1 MMTRTA
7 WNEGWKFS
15 KEKIEKEV
23 IGTKGAGAVLR
34 QGAWED
40 VSLPH
45 TWNGKDGQDGGE
57 DYYRGTCLYVKTLTL
72 EECGPGGAARAEKQD
87 VENEGASGREVF
99 NQEVYLEFLAAN
111 SSADCYVNGKLAA
124 HHDGGYS
131 TWRVNLTP
139 YLQEENEIV
148 VAVDNAPNQTVYP
161 QMADFTFYGGLYR
174 GVNLLTAGA
183 KRFDLDYYG
192 SAGVHVIPEV
202 DGKDASV
209 QVEAWCVGTEG
220 TERLEYAI
228 LDGGRVVAQY
238 GGAASREGEHAA
250 PNRACLRIPDV
261 RLWNGRKDPHLYTLV
276 VKLVEDGRVLD
287 EREVRFG
294 CRTFFVDPQKGF
306 FLNGEPYPLRGVARH
321 QDWKDIGNALLRE
334 HHERDMELIYEMGA
348 TTVRLA
354 HYQHDQYFYDLCDE
368 KGLVVWAEIPYISAH
383 MPEGRGNT
391 VSQMKE
397 LIVQNHH
404 HPSIVAWGL
413 SNEVSMRNAD
423 DLDML
428 ENHHVLNDMV
438 HGMDPTRLTTEAVIG
453 ACSMDNEYVHIP
465 DTVSYNLYLGWYE
478 GKIGDNGEFLD
489 RFHEKYPARP
499 LGMSEYG
506 CEAPLNWHSSSPRQ
520 GDYTEEYQAH
530 YHEEMI
536 RQIDARPWLWAT
548 HVWNMFDFAADARA
562 EGGISGMNCKGL
574 VNFDR
579 SYCKD
584 SYYAYK
590 AWLSDEPFVHIC
602 GKRYVN
608 RVEDVTRVTVYSNQP
623 WVELYANGE
632 LVARQE
638 DGKYFFYFDVPNR
651 GETCLLAKAGGRGE
665 NGRTCREE
673 ICGDKICRD
682 EICSDESRICKVE
695 EFYEP
700 YRMKESGDVLNW
712 YEIEEPEGYFS
723 LNDKIKDIMATEKG
737 RECLGGLMGRMFGK
751 RTEAAGEMMQKAMG
765 EERVMGI
772 ISGMS
777 VKRLLSVMGGRS
789 KEAQIGR
796 EGMLKLNEELNKIAK
811 ESVGV

>member
-1 MMTRTA
+1 MNRTA
-7 WNEGWKFS
+7 WNDGWKFC
-15 KEKIEKEV
+15 KEKV
-23 IGTKGAGAVLR
+23 AFKGAGSILR
-34 QGAWED
+34 QGTWED

-57 DYYRGTCLYVKTLTL
+57 DYYRGTCHYVKTLFM
-72 EECGPGGAARAEKQD
+72 EECGGEP
-87 VENEGASGREVF
+87 SGK
-99 NQEVYLEFLAAN
+99 EVYLEFLGAN
-111 SSADCYVNGKLAA
+111 SSADCYVNGRLAA

-131 TWRVNLTP
+131 TWRVNLAP
-139 YLQEENEIV
+139 YLQKENEIV

-174 GVNLLTAGA
+174 GVNLLTVG
-183 KRFDLDYYG
+183 KKHFDLDYYG
-192 SAGVHVIPEV
+192 STGVRVVSEV
-202 DGKDASV
+202 EGEDASV
-209 QVEAWCVGTEG
+209 QVEAWCDGVGGTEC
-220 TERLEYAI
+220 LEYAI
-228 LDGGRVVAQY
+228 WDGEQVVAQCTKTVVQ
-238 GGAASREGEHAA
+238 GEGQDKAEDASSGKSALQDESCAVSNH
-250 PNRACLRIPDV
+250 ACLRIPNV
-261 RLWNGRKDPHLYTLV
+261 HLWNGRKDPHLYTLV
-276 VKLVEDGRVLD
+276 VKLLEDGRVLD

-294 CRTFFVDPQKGF
+294 CRTFYVDPQKGF
-306 FLNGEPYPLRGVARH
+306 FLNGAPYPLRGVARH
-321 QDWKDIGNALLRE
+321 QDWKDIGNALHKE

-368 KGLVVWAEIPYISAH
+368 KGLVVWAEIPYISRH
-383 MPEGRGNT
+383 MPGGRENT
-391 VSQMKE
+391 ISQMKE

-404 HPSIVAWGL
+404 HPCIVAWGL
-413 SNEVSMRNAD
+413 SNEVGIRSAGD
-423 DLDML
+423 SDLLD
-428 ENHHVLNDMV
+428 NHHVLNDLV
-438 HGMDPTRLTTEAVIG
+438 HEMDVTRLTTEAVIG
-453 ACSMDNEYVHIP
+453 SCSMDDEYVHIP

-478 GKIGDNGEFLD
+478 GKIEDNGAFLD
-489 RFHEKYPARP
+489 RFHEKYPMRP

-506 CEAPLNWHSSSPRQ
+506 CEAPLNWHSSNPRQ

-608 RVEDVTRVTVYSNQP
+608 RVEDMTRVTVYSNQP
-623 WVELYANGE
+623 WVELYANDE
-632 LVARQE
+632 LVARKE

-651 GETCLLAKAGGRGE
+651 GETRLTAKAGGHGQNGGE
-665 NGRTCREE
+665 
-673 ICGDKICRD
+673 
-682 EICSDESRICKVE
+682 CSDESRICKVE
-695 EFYEP
+695 EFFEP

-712 YEIEEPEGYFS
+712 YEIEEREGYFS
-723 LNDKIKDIMATEKG
+723 LNDKISEIMSSEKG
-737 RECLGGLMGRMFGK
+737 KKCLGSLMAKIFGV
-751 RTEAAGEMMQKAMG
+751 TPDVGADDGEGHAGQEPSLKDKMESTMD
-765 EERVMGI
+765 I
-772 ISGMS
+772 IAGMT
-777 VKRLLSVMGGRS
+777 VKRFLSVMGGRNP
-789 KEAQIGR
+789 KAQIGR
-796 EGMLKLNEELNKIAK
+796 DGMLKLNGELNQIAK
-811 ESVGV
+811 ERVGVTDSNIV

>member
-1 MMTRTA
+1 MMTRME
-7 WNEGWKFS
+7 WNDGWKFS
-15 KEKIEKEV
+15 KEKLEREIIESRD
-23 IGTKGAGAVLR
+23 AGSVLR
-34 QGAWED
+34 RGAWED

-57 DYYRGTCLYVKTLTL
+57 DYYRGTCLYVKTLSL
-72 EECGPGGAARAEKQD
+72 KEAFDG
-87 VENEGASGREVF
+87 
-99 NQEVYLEFLAAN
+99 EVYLEFLGAN
-111 SSADCYVNGKLAA
+111 SSADCYVNGNLAA

-131 TWRVNLTP
+131 TWRANLTP
-139 YLQEENEIV
+139 YLSAENEIV

-174 GVNLLTAGA
+174 GVNLLTAG
-183 KRFDLDYYG
+183 KKHFDLEYYG
-192 SAGVHVIPEV
+192 SAGVRVVPKVE
-202 DGKDASV
+202 GEGATV
-209 QVEAWCVGTEG
+209 QVEARCVGTEG

-228 LDGGRVVAQY
+228 LDGEHVVAQCVMEAMRDE
-238 GGAASREGEHAA
+238 GGAVTKGVSPSGAA
-250 PNRACLRIPDV
+250 PQDGGRATLNCARMQIPKV
-261 RLWNGRKDPHLYTLV
+261 HLWNGRKDPHLYTLA

-287 EREVRFG
+287 EREIRFG
-294 CRTFFVDPQKGF
+294 CRTFFVDSQKGF

-321 QDWKDIGNALLRE
+321 QDWKDIGNALHKE

-348 TTVRLA
+348 TTIRLA

-368 KGLVVWAEIPYISAH
+368 KGLVVWAEIPYISVH
-383 MPEGRGNT
+383 MPEGRENT
-391 VSQMKE
+391 ISQMKE

-404 HPSIVAWGL
+404 HPSIVVWGL
-413 SNEVSMRNAD
+413 SNEISMRGANNP
-423 DLDML
+423 DLMD
-428 ENHHVLNDMV
+428 NHHVLNDMV
-438 HGMDPTRLTTEAVIG
+438 HEMDPTRLTTMAVIG
-453 ACSMDNEYVHIP
+453 SCNMDDEYVHVP

-478 GKIGDNGEFLD
+478 GTIEDNGKFLD
-489 RFHEKYPARP
+489 RFHEKYPNRP

-506 CEAPLNWHSSSPRQ
+506 CEAPLNWHSSKPRQ

-530 YHEEMI
+530 YHEELI
-536 RQIDARPWLWAT
+536 KQVAARPWLWAT
-548 HVWNMFDFAADARA
+548 HVWNMFDFASDARA
-562 EGGISGMNCKGL
+562 EGGINGMNCKGL

-608 RVEDVTRVTVYSNQP
+608 RAEDVTRVTVYSNQP
-623 WVELYANGE
+623 WVELYANDK
-632 LVARQE
+632 LAARQE
-638 DGKYFFYFDVPNR
+638 GECFFYFDVPNQ
-651 GETCLLAKAGGRGE
+651 GETRLVAKAGM
-665 NGRTCREE
+665 CH
-673 ICGDKICRD
+673 D
-682 EICSDESRICKVE
+682 EARICKVD
-695 EFYEP
+695 EFYEA

-723 LNDKIKDIMATEKG
+723 LKDKLKDIMATEEGK
-737 RECLGGLMGRMFGK
+737 ECLGSLMARMFGK
-751 RTEAAGEMMQKAMG
+751 RPESKNLEGGTAETDVNKAMD
-765 EERVMGI
+765 V

-796 EGMLKLNEELNKIAK
+796 EGMLELNEKLNKIAK
-811 ESVGV
+811 PN